1 MDPLYPKRIGRG
13 MTWKPDDSSF
23 GTAKPK
29 KPRRWRE
36 KFREAFRGIKRGV
49 RGHSSFYVHFFVAVL
64 VVATAFVLRCDPI
77 EWCLLIGCIGFVFTA
92 ELFNS
97 AIETL
102 FHGLDVQSKNR
113 IQGCLDIAAGAV
125 LMAGLTSAVVG
136 SIVFVRRLASMNLF
150 N

>member
-13 MTWKPDDSSF
+13 MKWNPDDSSF

-77 EWCLLIGCIGFVFTA
+77 EWCLLVGCIGFVFTA

-102 FHGLDVQSKNR
+102 FHALDAQSKNR

-136 SIVFVRRLASMNLF
+136 SIVFVRRLASMNLL

>member
-13 MTWKPDDSSF
+13 MKWNPDDSSF

-64 VVATAFVLRCDPI
+64 VAATAFVLRCDPI
-77 EWCLLIGCIGFVFTA
+77 EWCLLVGCIGFVFTA

-102 FHGLDVQSKNR
+102 FHALDAQSKNR

-136 SIVFVRRLASMNLF
+136 SIVFVRRLASMNLL